1 MMFKKSDAH
10 PSAEPAYAPMESV
23 PSREP
28 AQTTSRV
35 RQALI
40 GASIQVEGT
49 IRGDEDLLIEG
60 KVDGTVELK
69 NNSVT
74 IGGSGTVNGD
84 VVAHT
89 IYVDGAMDGNLIASE
104 CVVVRKSA
112 RVRGSITVPRVSLE
126 DGARFIGSIDMDPE
140 AELLGKAFGKV
151 TKIRETPRT
160 APAGVPSE
168 AGGAAKEAAKP
179 DVGKAAG

>member
-1 MMFKKSDAH
+1 MFKKNDPQPAS
-10 PSAEPAYAPMESV
+10 EPAYAPIDTA
-23 PSREP
+23 PPRDPGP
-28 AQTTSRV
+28 ASPRTRP
-35 RQALI
+35 ALI
-40 GASIQVEGT
+40 GSSIQVEGK

-60 KVDGTVELK
+60 KVEGTVELK

-74 IGGSGTVNGD
+74 IGNSGAVNGD

-89 IYVDGAMDGNLIASE
+89 IYVEGAMDGNLIASE

-112 RVRGSITVPRVSLE
+112 RVQGSITVPRVSLE

-151 TKIRETPRT
+151 TKIRETPRS
-160 APAGVPSE
+160 AAAGTSPESTTS
-168 AGGAAKEAAKP
+168 AAKESAKP
-179 DVGKAAG
+179 EAGKVEG